1 MQESRALR
9 ILYVEDD
16 PFDADLTRRALR
28 KTAPL
33 FSLDIAPTL
42 EQALRTLEIDPSF
55 DLMLTDLRL
64 PDGNGISLLAHV
76 RERQLPMAVVVI
88 TGQGDEEVAVSVLKA
103 GANDY
108 VIKRH
113 NYLEQ
118 LCPTLINAYQRY
130 QAEAMRRERPL
141 RVLYLENDLG
151 DREMTRQHFA
161 RHAHH
166 IHLHIVSTAQEVLQL
181 LPGKPKICDY
191 DALMLNCHQQ
201 DFSALDLLKELRQTR
216 GLDAP
221 VILVASQGDEE
232 LAVQALRLGAYD
244 YVVKTPGYLFRLP
257 GLLEN
262 AYHRSQLQREQA
274 ALRASEERFRRLAEN
289 VPDIIY
295 RFRVVPRFWLEYIS
309 PAVESITG
317 YTADEFYEAADEI
330 YQFIHPEDWALIQ
343 RMLDGK
349 VPTGK
354 QLTFRMIRKDGEIIW
369 VESRNAPLYDHQ
381 GKLILHEGV
390 IRDITERKLSEE
402 RIQRQLHR
410 LNALRSIDAAI
421 TANLSL
427 CQTLDVLLEQVIA
440 QLGVH
445 AAAILLYEPESQ
457 TLQWRAAKGFR
468 KAGFESLHCRPGDS
482 PASAAVLERRVM
494 RVVKEDILS
503 SNDSPQHHCLAQL
516 WREENF
522 VVCYGAPLII
532 KDQALGVL
540 EVYRRAPFEADAE
553 WLNFLETLA
562 GQAAIAIN
570 NASLVEGLQQAN
582 QELLEAYD
590 STLEGWVRALNL
602 RNKETEE
609 HTRRVTEMT
618 LRLAVAMGVDEK
630 ELVHIKRGALLHD
643 IGKMGIPDDVLL
655 KRGPLIESE
664 WVAMHRHPEYARQL
678 LSGIEYLRQAVDIP
692 YYHHERWDGS
702 GYPQGLKGEE
712 IPLSARIF
720 AVVDVWDALS
730 SDRPYRKH
738 WQPERVLDYIRAQ
751 AGRHFDPKVVEVFL
765 RLLNE
770 TENNQPIQKSVV
782 K

>member
-1 MQESRALR
+1 MQESCGLR

-28 KTAPL
+28 KTAPH
-33 FSLDIAPTL
+33 FRLDIAPTL
-42 EQALRTLEIDPSF
+42 EQALRILEMDPSY
-55 DLMLTDLRL
+55 DLLLTDLRL
-64 PDGNGISLLAHV
+64 PDGNGISLLAHI
-76 RERQLPMAVVVI
+76 RERRLPMAVVVI

-118 LCPTLINAYQRY
+118 LYSTLINAYERY
-130 QAEAMRRERPL
+130 QAESVRRERPL

-151 DREMTRQHFA
+151 DSEMTRQHFA

-166 IHLHIVSTAQEVLQL
+166 IHLNIVSTAQEALQL
-181 LPGKPKICDY
+181 LPGNPKICDY
-191 DALMLNCHQQ
+191 DALMLNCHRQ
-201 DFSALDLLKELRQTR
+201 DYSALDLLKELRQAR
-216 GLDAP
+216 RLDAP
-221 VILVASQGDEE
+221 IILVASQGDEE

-289 VPDIIY
+289 APDIIY
-295 RFRVVPRFWLEYIS
+295 RFRIKPRLWLEYIS

-317 YTADEFYEAADEI
+317 YTTDEFYEAADEI
-330 YQFIHPEDWALIQ
+330 HQFIHPEDWSLIQ
-343 RMLDGK
+343 RMFDGK
-349 VPTGK
+349 IPKGTP
-354 QLTFRMIRKDGEIIW
+354 LAFRLIRKDGEIIW
-369 VESRNAPLYDHQ
+369 VESRNVPLYDNQ
-381 GKLILHEGV
+381 GELVLHEGV

-421 TANLSL
+421 TANSNLN
-427 CQTLDVLLEQVIA
+427 QTLDILLEQVIA

-445 AAAILLYEPESQ
+445 AAAILLYDPKSQ
-457 TLQWRAAKGFR
+457 TLKWRAGKGFLMT
-468 KAGFESLHCRPGDS
+468 GLESLHCQPGDGPS
-482 PASAAVLERRVM
+482 GATLLGRRVA
-494 RVVKEDILS
+494 RVTKEELLS
-503 SNDSPQHHCLAQL
+503 SSDSSQHACLAEL
-516 WREENF
+516 WRKENF
-522 VVCYGAPLII
+522 AIYYGAPLIV
-532 KDQALGVL
+532 KEQALGVL
-540 EVYRRAPFEADAE
+540 EVYRRAPFEPDAE
-553 WLNFLETLA
+553 WINFLETLA

-590 STLEGWVRALNL
+590 TTLEGWVHALDL
-602 RNKETEE
+602 RDKETEE

-618 LRLAVAMGVDEK
+618 LRLAIAMGVDENQ
-630 ELVHIKRGALLHD
+630 LVHIRRGALLHD
-643 IGKMGIPDDVLL
+643 IGKMGIPDEVLL

-664 WVAMHRHPEYARQL
+664 WVTMHRHPEYARQL
-678 LSGIEYLRQAVDIP
+678 LAGIEYLRQAVDIP

-702 GYPQGLKGEE
+702 GYPKGLKGEE
-712 IPLSARIF
+712 IPLAARIF

-738 WQPERVLDYIRAQ
+738 WQPERVLEYIRAQ

-765 RLLNE
+765 RLLTKSE
-770 TENNQPIQKSVV
+770 ANQPV
-782 K
+782 KQRTVE

>member
-28 KTAPL
+28 KTAPH

-42 EQALRTLEIDPSF
+42 EQALHILEV
-55 DLMLTDLRL
+55 DLSYDLLLTDLRL

-108 VIKRH
+108 VIKRQ

-130 QAEAMRRERPL
+130 QAESMRRERPL

-151 DREMTRQHFA
+151 DSEMTRQHFA

-166 IHLHIVSTAQEVLQL
+166 IHLNIVSTVQEVLQL

-201 DFSALDLLKELRQTR
+201 DFSALDLLKELRQAR

-221 VILVASQGDEE
+221 IILIASQGDEE

-262 AYHRSQLQREQA
+262 AYYRAQLQQEQA
-274 ALRASEERFRRLAEN
+274 ALRVSEERFRRLAEN
-289 VPDIIY
+289 APDIIY
-295 RFRVVPRFWLEYIS
+295 RFRVVPRLWLEYIS
-309 PAVESITG
+309 PAVENITG
-317 YTADEFYEAADEI
+317 YTADEFYEAADEF
-330 YQFIHPEDWALIQ
+330 YQFIHPEDWRLIQ
-343 RMLDGK
+343 RMFDGK
-349 VPTGK
+349 IPSDK
-354 QLTFRMIRKDGEIIW
+354 QLTFRMIRKDGEIVW
-369 VESRNAPLYDHQ
+369 VECRNAPLYDQQ

-427 CQTLDVLLEQVIA
+427 SQTLDILLEQVIA

-445 AAAILLYEPESQ
+445 AAAILLHQPESQ

-468 KAGFESLHCRPGDS
+468 RAGFESLHCQPGDG
-482 PASAAVLERRVM
+482 PASATLLDRRVM
-494 RVVKEDILS
+494 RVTKEDLLS
-503 SNDSPQHHCLAQL
+503 FNNSSQHNCLVNL
-516 WREENF
+516 WRDENF
-522 VVCYGAPLII
+522 IVYYGAPLVV
-532 KDQALGVL
+532 KEQALGVL

-570 NASLVEGLQQAN
+570 NASLVEGLQRAN
-582 QELLEAYD
+582 QELLQAYD

-618 LRLAVAMGVDEK
+618 LRLAIAMGVDEK
-630 ELVHIKRGALLHD
+630 DLVHIKRGALLHD

-655 KRGPLIESE
+655 KHGPLIESE

-678 LSGIEYLRQAVDIP
+678 LSGIEYLRPAVDIP

-702 GYPQGLKGEE
+702 GYPRGLKGEE
-712 IPLSARIF
+712 IPLAARIF

-738 WQPERVLDYIRAQ
+738 WQPERVLEYIRAQ

-765 RLLNE
+765 RLL
-770 TENNQPIQKSVV
+770 TEPEGNQPV
-782 K
+782 KQIVSK